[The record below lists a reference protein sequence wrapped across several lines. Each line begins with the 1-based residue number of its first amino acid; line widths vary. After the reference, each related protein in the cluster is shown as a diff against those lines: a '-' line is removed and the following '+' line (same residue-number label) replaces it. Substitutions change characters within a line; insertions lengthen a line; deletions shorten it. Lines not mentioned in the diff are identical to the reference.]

1 MPMVNARTRRP
12 MARLAVLA
20 LAGALMLGGL
30 AAAAVRFGDS
40 LWVLTAP
47 PDRLAALLSSVE
59 SAPVI
64 DRAPD
69 RIHDGVANR
78 AAAASRAPKR
88 GDASVPARATTSN
101 AAAGAGAADDE
112 STTPLARVGTRIAV
126 SEPAPTEIPD
136 EVAAGGEA
144 RAPTFTT
151 EVDNGRTI
159 YRVNGELLLDPGH
172 MRGHPV
178 EVGFEWHFG
187 QRGLEKVTLWEVR
200 R

>member
-1 MPMVNARTRRP
+1 MPKVNARTRRST
-12 MARLAVLA
+12 ARFAALG

-30 AAAAVRFGDS
+30 AAAAVHFGES

-69 RIHDGVANR
+69 RVGDRVANR

-88 GDASVPARATTSN
+88 GDSSVPTRATTAN

-112 STTPLARVGTRIAV
+112 STTPAARVGARIAV
-126 SEPAPTEIPD
+126 SEPATTEIAD

-151 EVDNGRTI
+151 EVQNGRTI

-172 MRGHPV
+172 MRGEPV

-187 QRGLEKVTLWEVR
+187 QRGLEKVKLWEMR